1 MMSKALVK
9 TAAGGA
15 ALNRQQWSL
24 TQQQEVAEGKEME
37 GVGEEGAV
45 PHSWQPHFS
54 ASLPTNGTGT
64 HRKNAA
70 LAKLELTAAC
80 KHMPAALRQLCTA
93 PADQAGSAERPYWLP
108 FIPVIFSVFIISDII
123 MAKPKFSLHT
133 WMMNWSCPD
142 VIIDNNR
149 AKDIGV
155 FCFIVSKCVCFSHP
169 VYSPT
174 SMDVIHFKMERKPKI
189 SHSVDKG

>member
-15 ALNRQQWSL
+15 VLNRQRWSL

-37 GVGEEGAV
+37 GVGGEGTV

-80 KHMPAALRQLCTA
+80 KHMPAALRQLRAA
-93 PADQAGSAERPYWLP
+93 PADQAGSAERSYWLP

-133 WMMNWSCPD
+133 WMINWSCPD

-155 FCFIVSKCVCFSHP
+155 FLLHCFQMCLFLPSSLQPNQHGCYTFQNGKK
-169 VYSPT
+169 T
-174 SMDVIHFKMERKPKI
+174 KN
-189 SHSVDKG
+189 